1 MSNLD
6 QAPVVTVRGG
16 LQRVSAAPVH
26 EVLTARTVQLGES
39 TQVRRLL
46 PNIHRRMV
54 GAWCF
59 VDHYGPDDISDG
71 SGMQVAPHP
80 HTGLQTLSWLHE
92 GEVLHR
98 DSEGSVA
105 TIRPYEL
112 GLMTA
117 GHGISH
123 AEQSP
128 VEHPRLLHGA
138 QLWIALP
145 DAFRETAPAFQH
157 HAADELPL
165 ATTMGGLRA
174 RLMLGRFDGA
184 ESPGTSYSPLVGL
197 DVDLRP
203 GAIGALPL
211 VLDFE
216 YAALAMSGRVEVD
229 GVSIEPGT
237 MLYLGCGRRELTLR
251 SDAGGAVMILGGE
264 PFEEE
269 IVMWWNF
276 IGRTGEEVAAY
287 REAWQAV
294 DRRFG
299 TVHGYQGDRLDAPP
313 LPGVPLKA
321 RGRVR

>member
-59 VDHYGPDDISDG
+59 VDQYGPDDISDG

-92 GEVLHR
+92 GEVQHR
-98 DSEGSVA
+98 DSVGSLA

-117 GHGISH
+117 GHGIAHS
-123 AEQSP
+123 EQSP

-145 DAFRETAPAFQH
+145 DASRDVAPAFEH
-157 HAADELPL
+157 HTADELPV
-165 ATTMGGLRA
+165 AGTAGGLRA

-184 ESPGTSYSPLVGL
+184 ASPGTAYSPLVGL
-197 DVDLRP
+197 DVELRA
-203 GAIGALPL
+203 GAIGAIPL
-211 VLDFE
+211 VRDFE
-216 YAALAMSGRVEVD
+216 YAALAMTGRVEVD
-229 GVSIEPGT
+229 GVPVEPGT
-237 MLYLGCGRRELTLR
+237 MLYLGCGRRELALR
-251 SDAGGAVMILGGE
+251 SDEGGAVMVLGGE

-276 IGRTGEEVAAY
+276 LARSGDEVARF
-287 REAWQAV
+287 REQWQEG
-294 DRRFG
+294 DKRFG
-299 TVHGYQGDRLDAPP
+299 EVTGYQGSRMSAPS
-313 LPGVPLKA
+313 LPGVPLRP

>member
-6 QAPVVTVRGG
+6 RAPAVTARGG
-16 LQRVSAAPVH
+16 LQEVSAAPVR
-26 EVLTARTVQLGES
+26 EVLTAKIVDLGES

-59 VDHYGPDDISDG
+59 VDHYGPDDIAREP
-71 SGMQVAPHP
+71 GMQVPPHP

-98 DSEGSVA
+98 DSVGSEA
-105 TIRPYEL
+105 MIRPYEL

-117 GHGISH
+117 GRGIAH

-145 DAFRETAPAFQH
+145 DASRQTEPAFEH
-157 HAADELPL
+157 HATADLPV
-165 ATTMGGLRA
+165 ATTANGLTA
-174 RLMLGRFDGA
+174 TLMLGRFDGST
-184 ESPGTSYSPLVGL
+184 SPGTTFTPIVGL
-197 DVDLRP
+197 DVGLRA
-203 GAIGALPL
+203 GAGGSLPL
-211 VLDFE
+211 EADFE

-229 GVSIEPGT
+229 GAAVEPGT
-237 MLYLGCGRRELTLR
+237 MLYLGCGRDRLDLR
-251 SDAGGAVMILGGE
+251 SDDGGAVMILGGE
-264 PFEEE
+264 PFEEKL
-269 IVMWWNF
+269 VMWWNL
-276 IGRTGEEVAAY
+276 IARSGEEIAEYRAAW
-287 REAWQAV
+287 EAAE
-294 DRRFG
+294 RFG
-299 TVHGYQGDRLDAPP
+299 SVAGYEGERLAAPP
-313 LPGVPLKA
+313 LPGIPLKA

>member
-6 QAPVVTVRGG
+6 RAPVVTVRGG
-16 LQRVSAAPVH
+16 LQRVSAEPVH
-26 EVLTARTVQLGES
+26 EVLTARNVQLGES

-46 PNIHRRMV
+46 PNLHRRMV

-59 VDHYGPDDISDG
+59 VDQYGPDDVARG
-71 SGMQVAPHP
+71 PGMQVAPHP

-98 DSEGSVA
+98 DSVGSVA

-117 GHGISH
+117 GHGIAH

-145 DAFRETAPAFQH
+145 DASRDTEPAFEH
-157 HAADELPL
+157 HGASELPTVETRNGL
-165 ATTMGGLRA
+165 KAT
-174 RLMLGRFDGA
+174 LMLGGFDGA
-184 ESPGTSYSPLVGL
+184 ASPGTAHTPIVGI
-197 DVDLRP
+197 DVDLRA
-203 GAIGALPL
+203 GASGALPL
-211 VLDFE
+211 VPEFE
-216 YAALAMSGRVEVD
+216 YAVLAMAGRVEAD
-229 GVSIEPGT
+229 GVPIEPGT
-237 MLYLGCGRRELTLR
+237 MLYLGCGRHALPLRTL
-251 SDAGGAVMILGGE
+251 DGGSVMVLGGE

-276 IGRTGEEVAAY
+276 IGRTGEEIAAY
-287 REAWQAV
+287 REAWESGQ
-294 DRRFG
+294 RFG
-299 TVHGYQGDRLDAPP
+299 PVHGYEGDRLAAPP

>member
-6 QAPVVTVRGG
+6 TAPVVTVRGG

-59 VDHYGPDDISDG
+59 VDHYGPDDIASG
-71 SGMQVAPHP
+71 PGMQVAPHP

-98 DSEGSVA
+98 DSVGSVA

-117 GHGISH
+117 GQGIAH

-128 VEHPRLLHGA
+128 VGHPRLLHGA

-145 DAFRETAPAFQH
+145 DKDRETAPGFQH
-157 HAADELPL
+157 HTAQQLPVAETRNGL
-165 ATTMGGLRA
+165 KTT
-174 RLMLGRFDGA
+174 LMLGEFDGA
-184 ESPGTSYSPLVGL
+184 ASPGRAYTPIVGI
-197 DVDLRP
+197 DVDLRA
-203 GAIGALPL
+203 GAGGRLTLEPA
-211 VLDFE
+211 FE
-216 YAALAMSGRVEVD
+216 YAALAMTGSVEVD
-229 GVSIEPGT
+229 GVGIDPGT
-237 MLYLGCGRRELTLR
+237 MLYLGCGRDHLDVR
-251 SDAGGAVMILGGE
+251 SDGGGAVMLLGGE

-276 IGRTGEEVAAY
+276 IGRTGEEIAAY
-287 REAWQAV
+287 REAWEAEQQ
-294 DRRFG
+294 RFG
-299 TVHGYQGDRLDAPP
+299 AVHGYEGDRLAAPP

>member
-26 EVLTARTVQLGES
+26 EVLAARVVQLGES

-98 DSEGSVA
+98 DSVGSVA

-117 GHGISH
+117 GHGIAHS
-123 AEQSP
+123 EQSP

-145 DAFRETAPAFQH
+145 NASRDIAPAFEH
-157 HAADELPL
+157 HTADELPV
-165 ATTMGGLRA
+165 ADTAGGLRA
-174 RLMLGRFDGA
+174 RLMIGRFDGSA
-184 ESPGTSYSPLVGL
+184 SPGTAYSPLVGL
-197 DVDLRP
+197 DVELRP
-203 GAIGALPL
+203 DAIGALPL
-211 VLDFE
+211 VRDFE
-216 YAALAMSGRVEVD
+216 YAALAMTGGVEVD
-229 GVSIEPGT
+229 GVPIEPGT
-237 MLYLGCGRRELTLR
+237 MLYLGCGRRELALR
-251 SDAGGAVMILGGE
+251 SDEGGAVMILGGE

-276 IGRTGEEVAAY
+276 IGRTGEEVAGF
-287 REAWQAV
+287 REAWQAGE
-294 DRRFG
+294 RRFG
-299 TVHGYQGDRLDAPP
+299 EVRGYEGDRLGAPA

>member
-16 LQRVSAAPVH
+16 LQSVSAAPVH
-26 EVLTARTVQLGES
+26 EVLAAKTVQLGES

-59 VDHYGPDDISDG
+59 VDQYGPDDISDG

-92 GEVLHR
+92 GEVQHR
-98 DSEGSVA
+98 DSVGSVA

-117 GHGISH
+117 GHGIAHS
-123 AEQSP
+123 EQSP

-145 DAFRETAPAFQH
+145 NASRDIAPAFEH
-157 HAADELPL
+157 HTADELPV
-165 ATTMGGLRA
+165 AGTAGGLRA
-174 RLMLGRFDGA
+174 RLMIGRFDGA
-184 ESPGTSYSPLVGL
+184 ASPGTAYSPLVGL
-197 DVDLRP
+197 DVELRP

-211 VLDFE
+211 VRDFE
-216 YAALAMSGRVEVD
+216 YAALAMTGGVEVD
-229 GVSIEPGT
+229 GVPIEPGT
-237 MLYLGCGRRELTLR
+237 MLYLGCGRRELALR
-251 SDAGGAVMILGGE
+251 SDEGGAVMILGGE

-276 IGRTGEEVAAY
+276 IGRTGEEVAGF
-287 REAWQAV
+287 REAWQAGE
-294 DRRFG
+294 RRFG
-299 TVHGYQGDRLDAPP
+299 EVRGYEGDRLGAPP

>member
-16 LQRVSAAPVH
+16 LQRVSAAPVR
-26 EVLTARTVQLGES
+26 EVLAARTVQLGES

-59 VDHYGPDDISDG
+59 VDQYGPDDISDG

-98 DSEGSVA
+98 DSVGSVT

-117 GHGISH
+117 GHGIAHS
-123 AEQSP
+123 EQSP

-145 DAFRETAPAFQH
+145 NASRDIAPAFEH
-157 HAADELPL
+157 HAADELPV
-165 ATTMGGLRA
+165 AGTAGGLRA
-174 RLMLGRFDGA
+174 RLMLGRFDGSA
-184 ESPGTSYSPLVGL
+184 SPGTAYSPLVGL
-197 DVDLRP
+197 DVELRA

-211 VLDFE
+211 VRDFE
-216 YAALAMSGRVEVD
+216 YAALAMTGGVEVD
-229 GVSIEPGT
+229 GVPIEPGT
-237 MLYLGCGRRELTLR
+237 MLYLGCGRRELALR
-251 SDAGGAVMILGGE
+251 SDEGGAVMILGGE

-276 IGRTGEEVAAY
+276 IGRTGEEVAGF
-287 REAWQAV
+287 REAWQAGE
-294 DRRFG
+294 RRFG
-299 TVHGYQGDRLDAPP
+299 EVRGYEGDRLAAPP

>member
-1 MSNLD
+1 MSNLET
-6 QAPVVTVRGG
+6 APVVTVRGG

-26 EVLTARTVQLGES
+26 EVLTAKNVQLGES

-46 PNIHRRMV
+46 PNLHRRMV

-59 VDHYGPDDISDG
+59 VDHYGPDDIAAG
-71 SGMQVAPHP
+71 PGMQVAPHP

-98 DSEGSVA
+98 DSLGSVA

-117 GHGISH
+117 GHGIAH

-145 DAFRETAPAFQH
+145 DAHRETAAAFAH
-157 HAADELPL
+157 HSAGELPVVQ
-165 ATTMGGLRA
+165 TRDGLRA
-174 RLMLGRFDGA
+174 TLMLGEFDGA
-184 ESPGTSYSPLVGL
+184 ASPGRAYTPIVGL
-197 DVDLRP
+197 DVDLRA
-203 GAIGALPL
+203 GATDRLPL
-211 VLDFE
+211 EPAFE

-229 GVSIEPGT
+229 GAAIEPGT
-237 MLYLGCGRRELTLR
+237 MLYLGCGRDYLHLR
-251 SDAGGAVMILGGE
+251 SDDGGAVMLLGGE

-276 IGRTGEEVAAY
+276 IGRTGEEIAAY
-287 REAWQAV
+287 REAWEAGECFAPVQ
-294 DRRFG
+294 
-299 TVHGYQGDRLDAPP
+299 GYAGDRLSAPP

>member
-1 MSNLD
+1 VSNLD

-16 LQRVSAAPVH
+16 LRSVSAAPVH

-59 VDHYGPDDISDG
+59 VDQYGPDDISDG

-98 DSEGSVA
+98 DSVGSVA

-117 GHGISH
+117 GHGIAHS
-123 AEQSP
+123 EQSP

-145 DAFRETAPAFQH
+145 DVSREIAPAFEH
-157 HAADELPL
+157 HVADELPV
-165 ATTMGGLRA
+165 ADTAGGLRA
-174 RLMLGRFDGA
+174 TLMLGRFDGSV
-184 ESPGTSYSPLVGL
+184 SPGTAYSPLVGL
-197 DVDLRP
+197 DVGLRA
-203 GAIGALPL
+203 GALGALPL
-211 VLDFE
+211 VRDFE
-216 YAALAMSGRVEVD
+216 YAALAMTGRAEVD
-229 GVSIEPGT
+229 GVPIEPGT
-237 MLYLGCGRRELTLR
+237 MLYLGCGRGELSLR
-251 SDAGGAVMILGGE
+251 SDEGGSLMILGGE

-276 IGRTGEEVAAY
+276 IGRTGEEVAGF
-287 REAWQAV
+287 REAWQAGE
-294 DRRFG
+294 RRFG
-299 TVHGYQGDRLDAPP
+299 AVRGYQGDRLDAPP

>member
-16 LQRVSAAPVH
+16 LQSVSAAPVH
-26 EVLTARTVQLGES
+26 EVLAAKTVQLGES

-59 VDHYGPDDISDG
+59 VDQYGPDDISDG

-92 GEVLHR
+92 GEVQHR
-98 DSEGSVA
+98 DSVGSVA
-105 TIRPYEL
+105 TIRPFEL

-117 GHGISH
+117 GHGIAHS
-123 AEQSP
+123 EQSP
-128 VEHPRLLHGA
+128 VVRPRLLHGA

-145 DAFRETAPAFQH
+145 DASRDVAPAFEH
-157 HAADELPL
+157 HPADELPV
-165 ATTMGGLRA
+165 AGTAGGLRA
-174 RLMLGRFDGA
+174 RLMLGSFDGA
-184 ESPGTSYSPLVGL
+184 ASPGTAYSPLVGL
-197 DVDLRP
+197 DVELRA
-203 GAIGALPL
+203 GAIGAIPL
-211 VLDFE
+211 VRDFE
-216 YAALAMSGRVEVD
+216 YAALAMTGRVEVD
-229 GVSIEPGT
+229 GVPVEPGT
-237 MLYLGCGRRELTLR
+237 MLYLGCGRRELSLR
-251 SDAGGAVMILGGE
+251 SDEGGAVMILGGE

-276 IGRTGEEVAAY
+276 IGRTGEEVAGF
-287 REAWQAV
+287 REAWQAGQ
-294 DRRFG
+294 RFG
-299 TVHGYQGDRLDAPP
+299 AVHGYEGDRLDAPP

>member
-1 MSNLD
+1 VSNLD
-6 QAPVVTVRGG
+6 QAPTVTVRGG

-26 EVLTARTVQLGES
+26 EVLAARVVQLGES

-92 GEVLHR
+92 GDVLHR
-98 DSEGSVA
+98 DSVGSVA

-117 GHGISH
+117 GHGIAHS
-123 AEQSP
+123 EQSP

-145 DAFRETAPAFQH
+145 NASRDIAPAFEH
-157 HAADELPL
+157 HVADELPVVDT
-165 ATTMGGLRA
+165 AGGLRA
-174 RLMLGRFDGA
+174 RLMLGRFDGSA
-184 ESPGTSYSPLVGL
+184 SPGTAYSPLVGL
-197 DVDLRP
+197 DVELRP

-211 VLDFE
+211 VRDFE
-216 YAALAMSGRVEVD
+216 YAALAMTGGVEVD
-229 GVSIEPGT
+229 GVPIEPGT
-237 MLYLGCGRRELTLR
+237 MLYLGCGRHELALR
-251 SDAGGAVMILGGE
+251 SDEGGSVMILGGE

-276 IGRTGEEVAAY
+276 IGRTGEEVAGF
-287 REAWQAV
+287 REAWQAGE
-294 DRRFG
+294 RRFG
-299 TVHGYQGDRLDAPP
+299 EVRGYEGDRLGAPP

>member
-6 QAPVVTVRGG
+6 QAPELTVRGG
-16 LQRVSAAPVH
+16 LRRVSAAPVH

-59 VDHYGPDDISDG
+59 VDHYGPDDVSAG

-92 GEVLHR
+92 GEVQHR
-98 DSEGSVA
+98 DSVGSVA

-117 GHGISH
+117 GHGIAHS
-123 AEQSP
+123 EQSP
-128 VEHPRLLHGA
+128 AEHPRLLHGA

-145 DAFRETAPAFQH
+145 DASREVAPAFEH
-157 HAADELPL
+157 HAAAELPVE
-165 ATTMGGLRA
+165 ATAGGLRA
-174 RLMLGRFDGA
+174 TLMLGRFDGSA
-184 ESPGTSYSPLVGL
+184 SPGTAYSPLVGL

-211 VLDFE
+211 VRDFE
-216 YAALAMSGRVEVD
+216 YAALAMTSRVEVD
-229 GVSIEPGT
+229 GVPIEPGT
-237 MLYLGCGRRELTLR
+237 MLYLGCGRHELALR
-251 SDAGGAVMILGGE
+251 SDEGGSVMILGGE

-276 IGRTGEEVAAY
+276 IGRTGEEVAGF
-287 REAWQAV
+287 REAWQAGA
-294 DRRFG
+294 RRFG
-299 TVHGYQGDRLDAPP
+299 EVRGYQGDRLDAPP

>member
-1 MSNLD
+1 VSNLD
-6 QAPVVTVRGG
+6 PAPAVTVRGG
-16 LQRVSAAPVH
+16 LRRVSAAPVH

-59 VDHYGPDDISDG
+59 VDQYGPDDISDG

-98 DSEGSVA
+98 DSVGSVV

-117 GHGISH
+117 GHGIAHS
-123 AEQSP
+123 EQSP
-128 VEHPRLLHGA
+128 VERPRLLHGA

-145 DAFRETAPAFQH
+145 DASRETAPGFEH
-157 HAADELPL
+157 HAADELPV
-165 ATTMGGLRA
+165 AGTAGGLRA
-174 RLMLGRFDGA
+174 RLMLGRFDGSA
-184 ESPGTSYSPLVGL
+184 SPGTAYSPLVGL

-211 VLDFE
+211 VRDFE
-216 YAALAMSGRVEVD
+216 YAALAMAGRVEVD
-229 GVSIEPGT
+229 GVPVEPGT
-237 MLYLGCGRRELTLR
+237 MLYLGCGRRELALR
-251 SDAGGAVMILGGE
+251 SDEGGAVMILGGE

-276 IGRTGEEVAAY
+276 IGRTGGEVAGF
-287 REAWQAV
+287 REAWQAGE
-294 DRRFG
+294 RRFG
-299 TVHGYQGDRLDAPP
+299 EVRGYEGDRLDAPP

>member
-26 EVLTARTVQLGES
+26 EVLAARVVQLGES

-98 DSEGSVA
+98 DSVGSVA

-117 GHGISH
+117 GHGIAHS
-123 AEQSP
+123 EQSP

-145 DAFRETAPAFQH
+145 NASRDIAPAFEH
-157 HAADELPL
+157 HTADELPV
-165 ATTMGGLRA
+165 ADTAGGLRA
-174 RLMLGRFDGA
+174 RLMIGRFDGSA
-184 ESPGTSYSPLVGL
+184 SPGTAYSPLVGL
-197 DVDLRP
+197 DVELRP

-211 VLDFE
+211 VRDFE
-216 YAALAMSGRVEVD
+216 YAALAMTGGVEVD
-229 GVSIEPGT
+229 GVPIEPGT
-237 MLYLGCGRRELTLR
+237 MLYLGCGRRELALR
-251 SDAGGAVMILGGE
+251 SDEGGAVMILGGE

-276 IGRTGEEVAAY
+276 IGRTGEEVAGF
-287 REAWQAV
+287 REAWQAGE
-294 DRRFG
+294 RRFAE
-299 TVHGYQGDRLDAPP
+299 VRGYEGDRLGAPA